1 MERRIITN
9 KLVIIMCMDNNEESK
24 KEIEFD
30 DIDENGKITKA
41 SKLFNKKEKVKKEEV
56 KERENKNEEKNTN
69 TKVEEKKDEIVYDD
83 IDVNDKIR
91 ADEINNETRAKVRK
105 GSKTIVKEILEWVL
119 CFIIAYFLYLII
131 NYFVGTISGV
141 KQVSMLPTT
150 KENDRLIIT
159 RPVIFNKELK
169 YGDIVTFE
177 APLEDDM
184 EKNDNNIASYVEKT
198 GIDSFF
204 YNFMGI
210 GKSSYIKRVIG
221 LPGDHIEI
229 KEDGS
234 IYRNNEKLDE
244 PYLNEQYTN
253 RDTYNDVV
261 VPHGTVFMMG
271 DNRLSSKDS
280 RFFGCVPIEKVNG
293 YVVIRVWPLNKWGKL
308 K

>member
-1 MERRIITN
+1 
-9 KLVIIMCMDNNEESK
+9 MDNNESK
-24 KEIEFD
+24 KDEIEFD
-30 DIDENGKITKA
+30 DIDENGKVTKVKKIT
-41 SKLFNKKEKVKKEEV
+41 NKDDGKVKTEEKKEEV
-56 KERENKNEEKNTN
+56 KPNQDQ
-69 TKVEEKKDEIVYDD
+69 KKEEIVYDD

-91 ADEINNETRAKVRK
+91 ADEINNATKAKVRK
-105 GSKTIVKEILEWVL
+105 NSKAIIREILEWVL
-119 CFIIAYFLYLII
+119 CLVIAYLLYLII

-159 RPVIFNKELK
+159 RPTIFKRDLK

-177 APLEDDM
+177 APLEDSL
-184 EKNDNNIASYVEKT
+184 EVNENNIASYVEKT

-210 GKSSYIKRVIG
+210 GKSSYVKRVIG
-221 LPGDHIEI
+221 LPGDHIVIGDE
-229 KEDGS
+229 GAV
-234 IYRNNEKLDE
+234 YRNDEKLDE

-253 RDTYNDVV
+253 KDKYNDVI
-261 VPHGTVFMMG
+261 VPAGTVYMMG

-293 YVVIRVWPLNKWGKL
+293 YVVIRVWPFNKIGKL
-308 K
+308 

>member
-1 MERRIITN
+1 M
-9 KLVIIMCMDNNEESK
+9 KYMDNNESEK

-30 DIDENGKITKA
+30 DIDENGKVT
-41 SKLFNKKEKVKKEEV
+41 KVKK
-56 KERENKNEEKNTN
+56 NIEKKDNDI
-69 TKVEEKKDEIVYDD
+69 KVEEKKEEINQKDEAPKKEEIVYDD

-105 GSKTIVKEILEWVL
+105 NSKAIIKEILEWVL
-119 CFIIAYFLYLII
+119 CLVIAYVLYLKI

-150 KENDRLIIT
+150 KENDRLIIS
-159 RPVIFNKELK
+159 RPTIFKRDLK

-177 APLEDDM
+177 APLEDDL
-184 EKNDNNIASYVEKT
+184 EVNENNIASYTEKT

-210 GKSSYIKRVIG
+210 GKSSYVKRVIG
-221 LPGDHIEI
+221 LPGDHIVI
-229 KEDGS
+229 GDDGFV
-234 IYRNNEKLDE
+234 YRNGEKLDE
-244 PYLNEQYTN
+244 PYLNEQITN
-253 RDTYNDVV
+253 KDKYNDVV
-261 VPHGTVFMMG
+261 VPAGTVFMMG

-293 YVVIRVWPLNKWGKL
+293 YVVIRVWPLNKIGKL
-308 K
+308 

>member
-1 MERRIITN
+1 
-9 KLVIIMCMDNNEESK
+9 MDNNESEK

-30 DIDENGKITKA
+30 DIDENGKVT
-41 SKLFNKKEKVKKEEV
+41 KVKK
-56 KERENKNEEKNTN
+56 NIEKKDNDI
-69 TKVEEKKDEIVYDD
+69 KVEEKKEEINQKNEAPKKEEIVYDD

-105 GSKTIVKEILEWVL
+105 NSKAIIKEILEWVL
-119 CFIIAYFLYLII
+119 CYLII

-150 KENDRLIIT
+150 KENDRLIISRT
-159 RPVIFNKELK
+159 TIFKRDLK

-177 APLEDDM
+177 APLEDDL
-184 EKNDNNIASYVEKT
+184 EVNENNIASYTEKT

-210 GKSSYIKRVIG
+210 GKSSYVKRVIG
-221 LPGDHIEI
+221 LPGDHIVI
-229 KEDGS
+229 GDDGS
-234 IYRNNEKLDE
+234 VYRNGEKLDE
-244 PYLNEQYTN
+244 PYLNEQVTN
-253 RDTYNDVV
+253 KDKYNDVV
-261 VPHGTVFMMG
+261 VPAGTVFMMG

-293 YVVIRVWPLNKWGKL
+293 YVVIRVWPLNKIGKL
-308 K
+308 

>member
-1 MERRIITN
+1 
-9 KLVIIMCMDNNEESK
+9 MDNNESEK

-30 DIDENGKITKA
+30 DIDENGKVT
-41 SKLFNKKEKVKKEEV
+41 KVKK
-56 KERENKNEEKNTN
+56 NIEKNN
-69 TKVEEKKDEIVYDD
+69 NNVKVEEKKDEINQKEEAPKKEEIVYDD

-105 GSKTIVKEILEWVL
+105 NSKAIIKEILEWVL
-119 CFIIAYFLYLII
+119 CLVIAYVLYLII

-150 KENDRLIIT
+150 KENDRLIIS
-159 RPVIFNKELK
+159 RPTIFKRDLK

-177 APLEDDM
+177 APLEDDL
-184 EKNDNNIASYVEKT
+184 EVNENNIASYVEKT

-210 GKSSYIKRVIG
+210 GKSSYVKRVIG
-221 LPGDHIEI
+221 LPGDHIVI
-229 KEDGS
+229 GDDGFV
-234 IYRNNEKLDE
+234 YRNGEKLDE
-244 PYLNEQYTN
+244 PYLNEQVTN
-253 RDTYNDVV
+253 KDKYNDVV
-261 VPHGTVFMMG
+261 VPAGTVFMMG

-293 YVVIRVWPLNKWGKL
+293 YVVIRVWPLNKIGKL
-308 K
+308 